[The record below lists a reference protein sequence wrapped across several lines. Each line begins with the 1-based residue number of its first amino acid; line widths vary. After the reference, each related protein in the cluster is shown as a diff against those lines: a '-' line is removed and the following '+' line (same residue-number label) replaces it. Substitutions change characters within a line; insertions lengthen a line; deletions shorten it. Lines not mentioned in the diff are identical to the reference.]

1 MPSPAIDRRSFLQLV
16 AAATAASSLPAT
28 LALVADE
35 TTPVSKSAAEIP
47 VVGIMGVNGRG
58 SALAKAFMTAGAQVG
73 YIADVDERA
82 AAKGLELVKG
92 QQQLAPTIT
101 DDFRRILDDK
111 AIDILVVAAP
121 NHWHAP
127 AAIAGCNAGK
137 HVYVEKPCSHNP
149 HEGELAVAAA
159 RKAGRIVAMGSQRRS
174 WTAIQEAIGKIH
186 AGEIG
191 PVHYARAWYNNR
203 RPNIGHGVVE
213 TPPSWLNWKLW
224 QGPAPERPFKNNLV
238 HYNWHWHWHYGN
250 GELGNNGVHALDVAR
265 WGLGVDFPIE
275 VTSGGGKYRH
285 DDDQETPDT
294 HLVTF
299 NFPQKKT
306 VSWEGLSWSPLGS
319 MANQFGVSFHGE
331 EGSIVIVD
339 AGYKVF
345 DLKNKEIGAV
355 AGEGGDV
362 SHVVNFLKCT
372 KSLELPPADILDG
385 HKSTLLCHLGNIAH
399 RVKRVLTTSEKD
411 GSIVGD
417 EKAAA
422 LWKREY
428 REGME
433 PKVG

>member
-1 MPSPAIDRRSFLQLV
+1 MSRSAIDRRSFLQLV
-16 AAATAASSLPAT
+16 AATTAAGAFPAYST
-28 LALVADE
+28 LRADEPAPTLVAAND
-35 TTPVSKSAAEIP
+35 TP

-58 SALAKAFMTAGAQVG
+58 SALAKAFMTAGAQIA
-73 YIADVDERA
+73 YICDVDERA
-82 AAKGLELVKG
+82 AAKAVDLVKA
-92 QQQLAPTIT
+92 QQQLVPTVVQ
-101 DDFRRILDDK
+101 DFRKVLDDK
-111 AIDILVVAAP
+111 SVDVLVVAAP

-149 HEGELAVAAA
+149 HEGEVAVAAA
-159 RKAGRIVAMGSQRRS
+159 RKSGKMVAMGSQRRS
-174 WTAIQEAIGKIH
+174 WPAIQEAIAKIH

-213 TPPSWLNWKLW
+213 TPPAWLNWTLW
-224 QGPAPERPFKNNLV
+224 QGPAPERPYKNNLV

-265 WGLGVDFPIE
+265 WGLGVDYPTE

-294 HLVTF
+294 HLVTYS
-299 NFPQKKT
+299 FPQKKT
-306 VSWEGLSWSPLGS
+306 MSWEGLSWSPLGS

-339 AGYKVF
+339 SGYKVF
-345 DLKNKEIGAV
+345 DMKNKEIATQTGA
-355 AGEGGDV
+355 GGDV
-362 SHVVNFLKCT
+362 SHVANFLTSIKT
-372 KSLELPPADILDG
+372 LENPPADILDA

-399 RVKRVLTTSEKD
+399 RVKRTLLTSEKD

-417 EKAAA
+417 EKASM